1 MARLGVAPTP
11 ALGAMIASGFGTDA
25 AGEDRLDC
33 VLGLL
38 ALIAVL
44 DGARRDHVPDDPWV
58 ARWEGWVL
66 GQTDLPREA
75 A

>member
-1 MARLGVAPTP
+1 MARLGVVPTA
-11 ALGAMIASGFGTDA
+11 ALAAMIAAGFGADA

-44 DGARRDHVPDDPWV
+44 DGARADHVPDDPWIT
-58 ARWEGWVL
+58 RWEGWVL
-66 GQTDLPREA
+66 GQSDMPREGT
-75 A
+75 